1 MNSVQEI
8 QKAIFSLSPKD
19 LSVLRRWFDEFD
31 ARLWDEQL
39 EQDAQN
45 GKLDQIAERALQ
57 EYRAGNAKPL

>member
-19 LSVLRRWFDEFD
+19 LSTLRRWFDEFD